1 MAFSI
6 RLNRVQYKTEVILV
20 AKQIENKGNHR
31 LFVLINQHKL
41 AISLNNHIKYRNQA
55 VFFAQRVGSL

>member
-20 AKQIENKGNHR
+20 AKQIENKEITDF
-31 LFVLINQHKL
+31 L
-41 AISLNNHIKYRNQA
+41 S
-55 VFFAQRVGSL
+55 